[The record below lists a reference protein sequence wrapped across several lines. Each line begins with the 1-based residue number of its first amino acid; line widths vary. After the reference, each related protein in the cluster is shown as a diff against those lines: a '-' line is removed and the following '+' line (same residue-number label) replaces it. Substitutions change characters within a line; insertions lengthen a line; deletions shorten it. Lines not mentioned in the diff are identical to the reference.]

1 MITADS
7 LKGLLARTFSES
19 VDVHLAPAGLLVRS
33 PFIDNSGDELSFLIR
48 ETGDGFQL
56 EDDGSYLSH
65 LVASGVDIEK
75 GQRRQML
82 EGVLGASGAFWDP
95 ETYGIKATATSDVA
109 SASIMFMSALLRI
122 RDLEMLTKDVV
133 RSTFKED
140 AVEAI
145 ENVLGEAFTVERN
158 AAVGGEL
165 SENPA
170 DVVISPRGDGRRVGV
185 FLVNNTTSFVEAELL
200 HSYIET
206 SGLQQHYAAA
216 ALIEDTDKLTAI
228 GMRRFQRGVNR
239 GLKTPIFRGDETA
252 AMNSLSR
259 IARAA

>member
-1 MITADS
+1 MITADT
-7 LKGLLARTFSES
+7 LKGLLGRTFSES
-19 VDVHLAPAGLLVRS
+19 VDVRLAPAGLLVRS
-33 PFIDNSGDELSFLIR
+33 PFGDSSGDELSFLVR
-48 ETGDGFQL
+48 ETGDGYQL
-56 EDDGSYLSH
+56 EDDGAYLSH
-65 LVASGVDIEK
+65 LVASGIDIEK

-82 EGVLGASGAFWDP
+82 DGVLSASGAYWDP
-95 ETYGIKATATSDVA
+95 ETYGIKSASSGDLA

-133 RSTFKED
+133 RSAFKED
-140 AVEAI
+140 AVEAMEI
-145 ENVLGEAFTVERN
+145 ALGERFVIERN
-158 AAVGGEL
+158 APVAAEL

-170 DVVISPRGDGRRVGV
+170 DVVLSPKGDGRRVGV

-200 HSYIET
+200 HSYIEA
-206 SGLQQHYAAA
+206 SGLQDRYSAA

-239 GLKTPIFRGDETA
+239 GLKTPIFRGDEAA

-259 IARAA
+259 IAMAA